1 MSNLSL
7 TEQMDAYDAIKT
19 RFKLNTAQGLT
30 LGQLA
35 CFDSI
40 ILNAYIGNWGA
51 VELALTVFQIISA
64 PTHDEPMKG

>member
-40 ILNAYIGNWGA
+40 VLNAYLGHWGA
-51 VELALTVFQIISA
+51 VELALTVFQILPNETYGQA
-64 PTHDEPMKG
+64 R

>member
-35 CFDSI
+35 CFDTI
-40 ILNAYIGNWGA
+40 ILNAHIENWGA
-51 VELALTVFQIISA
+51 VELALTVFQIIRS
-64 PTHDEPMKG
+64 DMDRE